1 MQNGSIF
8 FDNWSKLGRSAILAL
23 CAYLVLIVLLRIS
36 GKRTLTKL
44 NVFDFVFVVAL
55 GSTLATTILSQD
67 TTLADGILAF
77 IVLMGLQ
84 VFLSW
89 LCVTS
94 HTVDSIINGEP
105 TLLLHKGKFLQEA
118 MKRERVTKE
127 EILSALRNSNVRKF
141 DDIDAVVLETDGTFS
156 VVWRYEKGDDS
167 SLMDVKGSEDFIPD
181 QSHAPADWCAA
192 TRIRGSYS
200 TAARPLRI

>member
-1 MQNGSIF
+1 MENSSIF

-23 CAYLVLIVLLRIS
+23 CAYLALIFLLRIS

-55 GSTLATTILSQD
+55 GSTLASTILSKD

-77 IVLMGLQ
+77 VVLMGLQ
-84 VFLSW
+84 ILLSW

-94 HTVDSIINGEP
+94 HKIDSIINGQP
-105 TLLLHKGKFLQEA
+105 TLLLHRGQFLQDS
-118 MKRERVTKE
+118 MKHERVTKE
-127 EILSALRNSNVRKF
+127 EILSAIRNSTVRKF

-156 VVWRYEKGDDS
+156 VVWRYDNGDES
-167 SLMDVKGSEDFIPD
+167 SLMDVKGHEDFIPD
-181 QSHAPADWCAA
+181 QKRAP
-192 TRIRGSYS
+192 GH
-200 TAARPLRI
+200 

>member
-1 MQNGSIF
+1 MQTTSIF

-23 CAYLVLIVLLRIS
+23 CAYLALIFLLRIS

-55 GSTLATTILSQD
+55 GSTLASTILSSD

-77 IVLMGLQ
+77 SVLMGLQ

-94 HTVDSIINGEP
+94 HKVDSIINGQP
-105 TLLLHKGKFLQEA
+105 TLLLHRGKFLDGA
-118 MKRERVTKE
+118 MRRERVTKE
-127 EILSALRNSNVRKF
+127 EVLSALRNATVRKF
-141 DDIDAVVLETDGTFS
+141 DEIDAVVLETDGTFS
-156 VVWRYEKGDDS
+156 VVWRYDSGRKS
-167 SLMDVKGSEDFIPD
+167 SLMDVRGHEDFVSD
-181 QSHAPADWCAA
+181 QERAP
-192 TRIRGSYS
+192 GH
-200 TAARPLRI
+200 